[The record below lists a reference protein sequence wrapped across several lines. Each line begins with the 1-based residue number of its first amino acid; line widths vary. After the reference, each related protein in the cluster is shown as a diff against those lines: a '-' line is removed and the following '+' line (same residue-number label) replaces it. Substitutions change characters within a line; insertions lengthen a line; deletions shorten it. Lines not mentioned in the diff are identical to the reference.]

1 MLHSIPYNNVDH
13 TRAHVMTG
21 IAGAAIGAAGQ
32 TLLVCVCVC
41 VWFRLPKFP
50 PSPRPPADVPV
61 WSCREFVFFNRK
73 NSRPLARELE
83 AGEEKNYALHFDA
96 YIVYVSTSR
105 SLLTSLN
112 LDMCGYGNTPDGL
125 YTMCCLLV
133 LDSVTSTPQWIRQ
146 PRPRVYLQE
155 GTYHTRLFRGPST
168 NDMKK

>member
-1 MLHSIPYNNVDH
+1 M
-13 TRAHVMTG
+13 
-21 IAGAAIGAAGQ
+21 
-32 TLLVCVCVC
+32 CVCVC
-41 VWFRLPKFP
+41 GSDCQSFLRRRVLQLLCLLL
-50 PSPRPPADVPV
+50 

-146 PRPRVYLQE
+146 PRPRVYLHDDDVF
-155 GTYHTRLFRGPST
+155 YLFLQKQNLGA
-168 NDMKK
+168 KLHIYL